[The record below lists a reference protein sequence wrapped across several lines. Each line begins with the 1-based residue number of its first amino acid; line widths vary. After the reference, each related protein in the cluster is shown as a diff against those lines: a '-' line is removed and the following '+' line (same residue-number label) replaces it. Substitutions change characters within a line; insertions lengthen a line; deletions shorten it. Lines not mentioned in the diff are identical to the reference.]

1 MEAPAGTGNSYFGVA
16 KVFRFLSNC
25 GMICLNCSNPIEEER
40 IKIVPHTQVC
50 GSCARLYNVGK
61 RKKGVMVSTGKVGS
75 EIQVLSHDCYQ
86 NQEKY
91 LKANGAFSVIKNFSR
106 SVCA

>member
-1 MEAPAGTGNSYFGVA
+1 
-16 KVFRFLSNC
+16 
-25 GMICLNCSNPIEEER
+25 MICLNCSQLIEEER

-75 EIQVLSHDCYQ
+75 EIQVMSDSCYKSQ
-86 NQEKY
+86 RKY
-91 LKANGAFSVIKNFSR
+91 LVANGAFSIIKNFSR
-106 SVCA
+106 SSCA

>member
-1 MEAPAGTGNSYFGVA
+1 MQAFEGTGNRYF
-16 KVFRFLSNC
+16 KLEWFFSSSLIER
-25 GMICLNCSNPIEEER
+25 MICLNCSQPIEEER
-40 IKIVPHTQVC
+40 IMIVPHTQVC

>member
-1 MEAPAGTGNSYFGVA
+1 
-16 KVFRFLSNC
+16 
-25 GMICLNCSNPIEEER
+25 MICCHCYNSIEPER
-40 IKIVPHTQVC
+40 LELIPHTQLC
-50 GSCARLYNVGK
+50 GPCARLYNVGK

-106 SVCA
+106 SICA

>member
-1 MEAPAGTGNSYFGVA
+1 
-16 KVFRFLSNC
+16 
-25 GMICLNCSNPIEEER
+25 MICLNCSSSIEEER

-75 EIQVLSHDCYQ
+75 EIQVMSHDCYKTQ
-86 NQEKY
+86 RKY
-91 LKANGAFSVIKNFSR
+91 LVANGAFSVIKNFSR
-106 SVCA
+106 SSCA

>member
-1 MEAPAGTGNSYFGVA
+1 MLEHFIQ
-16 KVFRFLSNC
+16 FLSNC
-25 GMICLNCSNPIEEER
+25 GMICLNCSNSIEEER

-50 GSCARLYNVGK
+50 GSCARIYNVGK

-106 SVCA
+106 SSCA

>member
-1 MEAPAGTGNSYFGVA
+1 
-16 KVFRFLSNC
+16 
-25 GMICLNCSNPIEEER
+25 
-40 IKIVPHTQVC
+40 
-50 GSCARLYNVGK
+50 
-61 RKKGVMVSTGKVGS
+61 MVSTGKVGS

>member
-1 MEAPAGTGNSYFGVA
+1 
-16 KVFRFLSNC
+16 
-25 GMICLNCSNPIEEER
+25 MICLNCSSSIEEER

-75 EIQVLSHDCYQ
+75 EIQVMSDSCYKSQ
-86 NQEKY
+86 RKY
-91 LKANGAFSVIKNFSR
+91 LVANGAFSVIKNFSR
-106 SVCA
+106 SSCA

>member
-1 MEAPAGTGNSYFGVA
+1 MKSC
-16 KVFRFLSNC
+16 SNC
-25 GMICLNCSNPIEEER
+25 YLPIEQER
-40 IKIVPHTQVC
+40 LDIVPNTNLC
-50 GSCARLYNVGK
+50 GGCAVHYNVGK

-75 EIQVLSHDCYQ
+75 EIQVLSHDCYN

-106 SVCA
+106 SICS